1 MKQEKRRFENART
14 PEEAQKLIDETLSEG
29 SKFIQEV
36 INEALKHGYDSNFTL
51 FTYLLTL
58 VPDDLKDRIKSS
70 SGPTRDLNIEQKM
83 SLREK

>member
-1 MKQEKRRFENART
+1 MRHSSTAMT
-14 PEEAQKLIDETLSEG
+14 
-29 SKFIQEV
+29 V
-36 INEALKHGYDSNFTL
+36 ISL
-51 FTYLLTL
+51 YLLNMLTL

>member
-29 SKFIQEV
+29 TKFIQEV

-51 FTYLLTL
+51 ST
-58 VPDDLKDRIKSS
+58 
-70 SGPTRDLNIEQKM
+70 
-83 SLREK
+83 